1 MITGR
6 RRSTLLKF
14 GYFKRQTVKT
24 SGKLREKLGENK
36 RKEGASNQYHERV
49 KRHCTH
55 NIDALLR
62 NYEHFFKKKL

>member
-14 GYFKRQTVKT
+14 GYFKRQKHKNIWQIK
-24 SGKLREKLGENK
+24 GKIRREK
-36 RKEGASNQYHERV
+36 RKEGASNQYHEKI

-62 NYEHFFKKKL
+62 NYEHFLKKKL